1 MFATL
6 IVAFL
11 IGAFIGLVIYAYTT
25 DDGNK
30 WIADK

>member
-25 DDGNK
+25 DNVEL
-30 WIADK
+30 ADK

>member
-25 DDGNK
+25 DNVATGK
-30 WIADK
+30 

>member
-11 IGAFIGLVIYAYTT
+11 IGAFVVLVIYAYTT
-25 DDGNK
+25 DNK
-30 WIADK
+30 WITTDK

>member
-11 IGAFIGLVIYAYTT
+11 IGTFIGLVIYAYTT
-25 DDGNK
+25 DV
-30 WIADK
+30 ATDK